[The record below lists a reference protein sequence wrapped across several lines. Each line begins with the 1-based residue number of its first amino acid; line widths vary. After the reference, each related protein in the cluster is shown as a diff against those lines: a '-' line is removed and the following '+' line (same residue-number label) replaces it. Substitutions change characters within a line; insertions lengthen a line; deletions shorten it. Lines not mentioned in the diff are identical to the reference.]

1 MIPASGVFTRLDSVV
16 YREEMKMKVK
26 VRLDVMKFG
35 SRCRCEAA
43 DWNASTGFNGTA
55 TDVRTNSPLISPQR
69 ELPRKAPNLC
79 SRPKSRHY
87 LPHERIRIIDN
98 ESPPVR

>member
-55 TDVRTNSPLISPQR
+55 TDDR
-69 ELPRKAPNLC
+69 
-79 SRPKSRHY
+79 
-87 LPHERIRIIDN
+87 IDN
-98 ESPPVR
+98 EANKLTAYIPTKRAAS